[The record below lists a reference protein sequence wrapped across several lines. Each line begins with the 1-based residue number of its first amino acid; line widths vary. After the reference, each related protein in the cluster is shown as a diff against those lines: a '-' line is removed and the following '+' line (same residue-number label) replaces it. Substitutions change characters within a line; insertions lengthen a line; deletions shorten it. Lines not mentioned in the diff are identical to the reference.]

1 MLHILLLSILSSILP
16 ANVTSIKNTAI
27 KNTDINNNLPV
38 TSEAW
43 SWSAL
48 GPRIQETDCA
58 ASGTGAPH
66 LWAPG
71 PGRTQPLRAKQPGG
85 SGAKPY
91 SLSTSD
97 RTVSTPPYW
106 PKWSRIMAK
115 INEIK
120 SGSLAHADKKKK
132 CQDKADVK
140 LSQFLSAVQRA
151 LNCLRSI
158 MWEWFSPGY
167 TLNNFF
173 NELNP
178 AGLR

>member
-1 MLHILLLSILSSILP
+1 M
-16 ANVTSIKNTAI
+16 
-27 KNTDINNNLPV
+27 

-58 ASGTGAPH
+58 GSGTGAPH

-71 PGRTQPLRAKQPGG
+71 PGRTRPLRAKQPGG

-97 RTVSTPPYW
+97 RTASTPPYW
-106 PKWSRIMAK
+106 QKWSRIMAK
-115 INEIK
+115 IKTRN
-120 SGSLAHADKKKK
+120 LAAWRTQIKKK

-151 LNCLRSI
+151 LHCLRSI
-158 MWEWFSPGY
+158 IWEWFFPGY

-178 AGLR
+178 AGLRLSATNSSACCNIELF